1 MEDWEEEMEEL
12 DWESFTDDS
21 SQGLSQMDEK
31 NEIRDKEHNIGI
43 DHFNS
48 FRGPIPQKID
58 ARSDCQPKTNHD
70 EMQPL
75 LKTNELLSKEDSNSL
90 LSRNASAPNLTY
102 LTPIVDHGQLESG
115 TENAGENRRGK
126 GIQNS
131 RRNGKKRMC
140 NKLKLSFH
148 G

>member
-21 SQGLSQMDEK
+21 SQGLSQTDEK
-31 NEIRDKEHNIGI
+31 HEINDRKYKMGVER
-43 DHFNS
+43 FKS
-48 FRGPIPQKID
+48 FRECFPQNID
-58 ARSDCQPKTNHD
+58 AQPDSQPKSDHD

-75 LKTNELLSKEDSNSL
+75 LNTKEPLIKRDSSSS
-90 LSRNASAPNLTY
+90 LSRNVSAPNLTY
-102 LTPIVDHGQLESG
+102 LTPIVDHSQFKSG
-115 TENAGENRRGK
+115 AINDHENGGGK
-126 GIQNS
+126 GLQSS
-131 RRNGKKRMC
+131 RIIGKKKTS